1 MLLRVSAARIFVPNK
16 PHPYTIMAIPVG
28 TTAPDFTV
36 TTLGTNGPELFTLS
50 EHIGPSNI
58 LLLFVP
64 MAFTGVCTKEFCEIS
79 SGINE
84 YTALNAKV
92 VGISGDNPFAQKAWA
107 EKEGITLQL
116 LSDYDHKI
124 TTAYDVAYDA
134 FLPAKNLIMGGVPK
148 RSAFIID
155 KAGVIQYSEA
165 LESPG
170 DLPDFTAIKAKL
182 AELA

>member
-1 MLLRVSAARIFVPNK
+1 
-16 PHPYTIMAIPVG
+16 MALSVG
-28 TTAPDFTV
+28 TQAPDFTV
-36 TTLGTNGPELFTLS
+36 TTLGANGPELYKLS
-50 EHIGPSNI
+50 ENIGKSNI

-64 MAFTGVCTKEFCEIS
+64 MAFTGVCTQEFCEIS
-79 SGINE
+79 KGINE
-84 YTALNAKV
+84 YQSLNATV

-124 TTAYDVAYDA
+124 TEAYGVAYDA

-155 KAGVIQYSEA
+155 KAGVIQYSES

-170 DLPDFTAIKAKL
+170 DLPNFAAIKAKL
-182 AELA
+182 GELS